1 MEKRVSTVAEL
12 SSAAEDNRVRAI
24 VVANDLAEVP
34 TFDLLPGQTLSSL
47 AGRRYTLKFARG
59 VDGIRLSSDNS
70 VLSIDLRTSPN
81 KRAIWNDY
89 SVPTLGR
96 VTLNSL
102 KTTGH
107 VQILAK
113 DNVRGGHVE
122 VNGLDILAADS
133 RTEEDRPREYGVFV
147 LQGAFTLWNMQPEQD
162 VVVSADLFNI
172 SAGRFGAPVFG
183 SGIFVGGAGDKGGRL
198 DVQRLVTGGVYSDG
212 KLAPGTPDQITGG
225 VFAIYGAHIDL
236 VRNDGPVV
244 TYGVNDMGLDNW
256 GEVEKWAVKEKI
268 LTLGSSGIG
277 FVNFGRIGD
286 LTVEAPIETFGPGAR
301 GFNVY
306 TGTVVRADFDR
317 IVTHADGA
325 VGVQISQPIGQ
336 LIVRR
341 GIETFGATGPSL
353 VKGVVQ
359 NLSAIALSIKP
370 GGSAKRIRIE
380 GGLKTHGKGIV
391 PLEQEG
397 NVDELSIMDGFRNA
411 GPVER

>member
-1 MEKRVSTVAEL
+1 MKKHVSTVAEL
-12 SSAAEDNRVRAI
+12 LSAAKDSRIAAI
-24 VVANDLAEVP
+24 VLTADLGDVP
-34 TFDLLPGQTLSSL
+34 SFDLLPGQILRAPVGKRFTV
-47 AGRRYTLKFARG
+47 TFAQG

-102 KTTGH
+102 KTTGR

-113 DNVRGGHVE
+113 DNVLGGHVE
-122 VNGLDILAADS
+122 VHGLDTLEADS
-133 RTEEDRPREYGVFV
+133 RTEQDCPHEYGVFV

-172 SAGRFGAPVFG
+172 SAGRFGAPVLG
-183 SGIFVGGAGDKGGRL
+183 SGIFVSGAGHEGGRL
-198 DVQRLVTGGVYSDG
+198 HVQHLVTGGVYSDG

-225 VFAIYGAHIDL
+225 VFTVYGAHVDM

-256 GEVEKWAVKEKI
+256 GEVERWVVKEKV

-286 LTVEAPIETFGPGAR
+286 LTVEAP
-301 GFNVY
+301 
-306 TGTVVRADFDR
+306 
-317 IVTHADGA
+317 H
-325 VGVQISQPIGQ
+325 
-336 LIVRR
+336 
-341 GIETFGATGPSL
+341 
-353 VKGVVQ
+353 
-359 NLSAIALSIKP
+359 
-370 GGSAKRIRIE
+370 
-380 GGLKTHGKGIV
+380 
-391 PLEQEG
+391 
-397 NVDELSIMDGFRNA
+397 
-411 GPVER
+411 